1 MEVEQPKLRIEE
13 TFNPELIR
21 RVMCDQEIYSRIS
34 SDATVNAEDWYP
46 AIDENDRWL
55 AAYVNGE
62 LAGVLNTHPHNPVCW
77 EGHIQILKPYRRYA
91 HQLFRLALDWAW
103 QNTPAEKIVVQIPAI
118 HLDVIEFVQAH
129 GFLVEGVNT
138 RSIKKYGVLLDQI
151 HMGLERVNNGES

>member
-1 MEVEQPKLRIEE
+1 MEVGQQRFRVKE
-13 TFNPELIR
+13 TFDADEIR
-21 RVMCDQEIYSRIS
+21 RVMCDPEIFERIS
-34 SDATVNAEDWYP
+34 SDGTVNAEDWYP
-46 AIDENDRWL
+46 TINENDRWL

-62 LAGVLNTHPHNPVCW
+62 LAGVLNTHPSNPVCW

-91 HQLFRLALDWAW
+91 HPLFTLALDWAW
-103 QNTPAEKIVVQIPAI
+103 QNTQAEKIVVQIPAI